1 MNNINESL
9 ERVILVFESFES
21 SLRKSNIVEVDAL
34 NRLRQVS
41 EVLKHLM
48 S

>member
-21 SLRKSNIVEVDAL
+21 SLRKSNIVEVVAT
-34 NRLRQVS
+34 NRLLQVS
-41 EVLKHLM
+41 EGLKHLV